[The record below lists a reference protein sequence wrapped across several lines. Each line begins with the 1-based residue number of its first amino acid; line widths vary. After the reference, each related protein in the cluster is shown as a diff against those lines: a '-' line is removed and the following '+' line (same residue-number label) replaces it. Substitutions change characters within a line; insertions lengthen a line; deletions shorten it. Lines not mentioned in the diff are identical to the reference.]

1 MLLLATSI
9 VFLLILLNGIFAM
22 SELAV
27 VSSRRAKLQA
37 KADRGNK
44 GAAAAL
50 KLSEDPTRFL
60 SAVQVGITLIGILAG
75 AFGQA
80 TIAAELDQRLE
91 VYPALA
97 AYSEQISTGVVV
109 VLLTYFSLILG
120 ELVPKRLALI
130 HPETI
135 ASVVAAPLT
144 LLAKMMGPFVTLL
157 TFSTAT
163 VLAFLRV
170 RDSDG
175 SSVTQEEVETVLAEG
190 AGAGLIEPQ
199 EQAMMQE
206 VMRLGDR
213 AVRVAMTPR
222 TDVYWVS
229 LEDDEATLREEVR
242 ACPYSRV
249 VVVSGQDFDSPLGVV
264 HKRDI
269 ADALL
274 RGEPLDLRKLAK
286 TPVYLP
292 ETTSLLQALEQ
303 LQKSPQHLAFVVD
316 EFGGMEGVITPTDL
330 LEMIA
335 GDFNESHDTVVTSI
349 VEQEEGVFLV
359 EGRTDVMELADVLD
373 ANFEGGGFH
382 TAAGL
387 VLHHL
392 GRLPQKGEV
401 VTIDRFVVEVT
412 QMDGRRIDK
421 LVFRRK
427 PGTSSWP
434 SA

>member
-1 MLLLATSI
+1 M
-9 VFLLILLNGIFAM
+9 LLNGVFAM

-37 KADRGNK
+37 KAERGNK

-80 TIAAELDQRLE
+80 TIASELDRRLE
-91 VYPALA
+91 VYPAIA

-130 HPETI
+130 HPESI
-135 ASVVAAPLT
+135 AGVVAGPLS
-144 LLAKMMGPFVTLL
+144 LLARMMGPFVTLL
-157 TFSTAT
+157 TFSTAS
-163 VLAFLRV
+163 VLALLRV
-170 RDSDG
+170 RDRDG

-213 AVRVAMTPR
+213 PVRVAMTPR

-229 LEDDEATLREEVR
+229 LEDDEATLRDELR
-242 ACPYSRV
+242 ACPYSRI

-269 ADALL
+269 ADTLL
-274 RGEPLDLRKLAK
+274 RGDTLDLRKLAK

-303 LQKSPQHLAFVVD
+303 LQKAPQHLAFVVD

-335 GDFNESHDTVVTSI
+335 GDFNESHDTAVTSI
-349 VEQEEGVFLV
+349 VEREDGVFLV
-359 EGRTDVMELADVLD
+359 EGRTDVMELSDVLD
-373 ANFEGGGFH
+373 ATFEGGGFH

-387 VLHHL
+387 VLHYL

-401 VTIDRFVVEVT
+401 VTIDRFVVEVV

-421 LVFRRK
+421 LIFRRK
-427 PGTSSWP
+427 PGV
-434 SA
+434 AA